1 MQNAI
6 DVFNLHKDIIEDYK
20 SFVNSFVNIKDDS
33 IRAYVESEMNRGK
46 FWPEPLIQFNP
57 SFKLGASIQ
66 SLCDKGTLHPD
77 IANIF
82 KGFTLFQH
90 QVEAIAKGADGFD
103 YVVTSGTGS
112 GKSLIFLATIF
123 DYLLKNKTG
132 KGVSAIIVY
141 PMNALINSQTEE
153 IKKFAENYKK
163 VTGEAFPFKFAQ
175 YTGQE
180 GQDVRERIKKDLP
193 DIILTNYMMLELIL
207 TRSQEHIIRNSI
219 YDNLKYLVFD
229 ELHTY
234 RGRQGSDVAF
244 LIRRIKAQSK
254 HKITCIGTSAT
265 MVSGGDAS
273 QQKEQVAKVASKI
286 FGATFKKEQ
295 IINESLSRCFEYGGS
310 APTSDQ
316 LRQVLQNLIN
326 IEADEEVLKK
336 SPLAIWLENTI
347 ALSESNGTLF

>member
-6 DVFNLHKDIIEDYK
+6 DIFNLHRDIIEDYK

-66 SLCDKGTLHPD
+66 SLCDKSTLHPD

-90 QVEAIAKGADGFD
+90 QVEAITTGAAGFD

-123 DYLLKNKTG
+123 DFLLKNKTG
-132 KGVSAIIVY
+132 KGICAVIVY
-141 PMNALINSQTEE
+141 PMNALINSQTVE

-163 VTGEAFPFKFAQ
+163 VTGHEFPFKFAQ

-244 LIRRIKAQSK
+244 LIRRIKAQSQNR
-254 HKITCIGTSAT
+254 IICIGTSAT
-265 MVSGGDAS
+265 MVD
-273 QQKEQVAKVASKI
+273 
-286 FGATFKKEQ
+286 
-295 IINESLSRCFEYGGS
+295 R
-310 APTSDQ
+310 
-316 LRQVLQNLIN
+316 
-326 IEADEEVLKK
+326 K
-336 SPLAIWLENTI
+336 SVV
-347 ALSESNGTLF
+347 